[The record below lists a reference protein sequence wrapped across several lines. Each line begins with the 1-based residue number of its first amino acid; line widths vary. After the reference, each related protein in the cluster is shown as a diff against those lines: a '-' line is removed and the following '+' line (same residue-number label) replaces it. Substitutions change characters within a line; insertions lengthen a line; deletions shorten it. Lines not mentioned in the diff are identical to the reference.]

1 MVQPKA
7 PFTFGICRYNLVF
20 IDVFRIALFFLTLS
34 LCANSQ
40 TNRSPLHF
48 SIGREQPVQA
58 IYHGEETL
66 ITQQKGGILKRWHI
80 ANSGYVLDSTVNTNH
95 FGFCRFVTDASDTH
109 IFYPKNDNEICV
121 SKLNHDLPGAVTGDD
136 DNSSSSSDGGGGS
149 TSGDNDQIMIL
160 NPNDGILGAE
170 RKEPLLTSAA
180 SSLGTIM
187 CMQPITFSNQLYLLA
202 GYESGIFLTW
212 DLRTRSICNVA
223 QLEECPIAFDFCA
236 EANRGIYGNMSDKLG
251 IFGYQ
256 RNEMKLINRGD
267 ISIKNPGISCVRIRK
282 DLKVFCTGGTD
293 GRVRVFSWK
302 SLRPLTVL
310 TEHRATIN
318 DIAYSPGKVD
328 LWKSPIMACAG
339 NDGQITLWNLY
350 NN

>member
-1 MVQPKA
+1 M
-7 PFTFGICRYNLVF
+7 
-20 IDVFRIALFFLTLS
+20 
-34 LCANSQ
+34 
-40 TNRSPLHF
+40 
-48 SIGREQPVQA
+48 QA

-95 FGFCRFVTDASDTH
+95 LGFCRFAVDASGTH
-109 IFYPKNDNEICV
+109 MFYPQNENEICV
-121 SKLNHDLPGAVTGDD
+121 SKLDHDLPGATSAHND
-136 DNSSSSSDGGGGS
+136 DNSSSSNGCGSAGGGGG
-149 TSGDNDQIMIL
+149 GDNDQIMIL
-160 NPNDGILGAE
+160 NPNNSNLAAE
-170 RKEPLLTSAA
+170 GKEPLFTSAA
-180 SSLGTIM
+180 SLGTVM
-187 CMQPITFSNQLYLLA
+187 CMQSITLSNQLYLLA

-212 DLRTRSICNVA
+212 DLRTRSIINVA
-223 QLEECPIAFDFCA
+223 QFEECPIGFDFCA

-256 RNEMKLINRGD
+256 RNDMKLINRGD
-267 ISIKNPGISCVRIRK
+267 ICIKNPGISCVRIRK

-328 LWKSPIMACAG
+328 LWKQPIMACAG

>member
-1 MVQPKA
+1 M
-7 PFTFGICRYNLVF
+7 IYL
-20 IDVFRIALFFLTLS
+20 
-34 LCANSQ
+34 Q

-95 FGFCRFVTDASDTH
+95 LGFCRFVTDASDTH

-121 SKLNHDLPGAVTGDD
+121 SKLNHDLPGAVAGDD
-136 DNSSSSSDGGGGS
+136 DNSSSSSSSNGGGGGGGGS
-149 TSGDNDQIMIL
+149 GDNDEIMIL
-160 NPNDGILGAE
+160 NPNNGILGAE
-170 RKEPLLTSAA
+170 RKEPLFTSS

-223 QLEECPIAFDFCA
+223 QFEECPIAFDFCA

-256 RNEMKLINRGD
+256 RNEMKLSNRGD

-318 DIAYSPGKVD
+318 DIVYSPGKVD